1 MGCRPWGHTEL
12 DTTEATAAAAAAEL
26 SPLLDR
32 ELLTITRIPLDK
44 VPGNLS
50 RKSYAMDK

>member
-1 MGCRPWGHTEL
+1 MGCRPWGHTES